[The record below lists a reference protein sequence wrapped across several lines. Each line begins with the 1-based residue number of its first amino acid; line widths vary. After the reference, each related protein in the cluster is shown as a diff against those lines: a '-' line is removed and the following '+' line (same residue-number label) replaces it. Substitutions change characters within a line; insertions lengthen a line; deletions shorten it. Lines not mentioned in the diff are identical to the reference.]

1 LKSFIHVDEY
11 AKDGRCNH
19 QLNIINNINS
29 ISDINDINDID
40 IINISYIKRYWQ
52 KNISNP
58 KPVLLL
64 SVVKPKDIVSLL
76 CVPLSFAMAYEKAG
90 LDRLINCSI
99 SAGLPCSSM
108 LQRPIARSYSAAFGQ
123 FSGGGRSGQSVGN
136 PSHYEGCS
144 HIGCISLPGISL
156 FSAFILP
163 LGTGQ
168 I

>member
-1 LKSFIHVDEY
+1 MKSFIHVDEY

-19 QLNIINNINS
+19 RLNIINNIYN
-29 ISDINDINDID
+29 INDINV
-40 IINISYIKRYWQ
+40 INISYIKRYWQ

-58 KPVLLL
+58 KRVLLL

-90 LDRLINCSI
+90 SDRLINCSI

-123 FSGGGRSGQSVGN
+123 FSGGGRPGQSVGN
-136 PSHYEGCS
+136 PS
-144 HIGCISLPGISL
+144 
-156 FSAFILP
+156 
-163 LGTGQ
+163 
-168 I
+168 